1 MSSLHSISFSL
12 MVILTKGH
20 GLKEILNYLL
30 IILWLLQN
38 VREIILITKLLIL
51 LRIYGK
57 IIISW
62 EAQIGFL
69 SLVPDHIVMSLLI
82 CGLLIILIQG
92 VFSSRGKLQRLSQF
106 YIVDFVT
113 SMLFTMS
120 MNVILH
126 KALLILLMVI
136 HPMLPLLINEYIPEV
151 TTITRLM
158 LLYLFGLH
166 KSQNISLSLTNM
178 LLKIWNCF
186 MMLRILQKIL
196 ILLFVWPAQWP
207 MLQYLLLLEACFPPI

>member
-1 MSSLHSISFSL
+1 
-12 MVILTKGH
+12 MVP
-20 GLKEILNYLL
+20 N
-30 IILWLLQN
+30 
-38 VREIILITKLLIL
+38 
-51 LRIYGK
+51 
-57 IIISW
+57 
-62 EAQIGFL
+62 
-69 SLVPDHIVMSLLI
+69 HIVMPLLI

-92 VFSSRGKLQRLSQF
+92 VFSSQGKPQRLSLF
-106 YIVDFVT
+106 YIVDYVT

-120 MNVILH
+120 MNVILQ

-136 HPMLPLLINEYIPEV
+136 HLMLPLLIDEFIPEV
-151 TTITRLM
+151 TTVTRLM

-178 LLKIWNCF
+178 LLKIWNYF

>member
-1 MSSLHSISFSL
+1 M
-12 MVILTKGH
+12 
-20 GLKEILNYLL
+20 
-30 IILWLLQN
+30 
-38 VREIILITKLLIL
+38 L

-69 SLVPDHIVMSLLI
+69 SLVSDHILMLLLI
-82 CGLLIILIQG
+82 CELLIIVIQG
-92 VFSSRGKLQRLSQF
+92 VFSSQGKLQRLSQF
-106 YIVDFVT
+106 YIVDSVT

-126 KALLILLMVI
+126 KALLILLTVI
-136 HPMLPLLINEYIPEV
+136 HPMLPLLIDEYIPEV
-151 TTITRLM
+151 TTVTRLR

-178 LLKIWNCF
+178 LLKIWNCL
-186 MMLRILQKIL
+186 MILRILRKIL

-207 MLQYLLLLEACFPPI
+207 MLQYLLMLEACFPPI